1 MNLLYYNN
9 HSLKNDKHCNPQKQ
23 STCKKTQSNNA
34 NHLKTIHLPTTLEIY
49 YFSLKNNPLAHYIR
63 NLLLFT

>member
-34 NHLKTIHLPTTLEIY
+34 NHLKTIHL
-49 YFSLKNNPLAHYIR
+49 LK
-63 NLLLFT
+63 T